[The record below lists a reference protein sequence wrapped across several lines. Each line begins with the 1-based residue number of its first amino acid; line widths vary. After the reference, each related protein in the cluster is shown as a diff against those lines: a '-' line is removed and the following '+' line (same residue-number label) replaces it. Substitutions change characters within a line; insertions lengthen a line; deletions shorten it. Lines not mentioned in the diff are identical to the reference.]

1 MKEKRTARLPH
12 RAASTRRISASAP
25 SPRSLG
31 EGGFLTLCISLG
43 VFVFFVALFA
53 RLAAG
58 RPHHAELNSPAS
70 SHPIG
75 IVIAGDG
82 AEGASCQYIITPASD
97 PIVPGTIDIGNHC
110 ADCGTLVTL
119 PFPFVLYDQTF
130 SAVTVSASGRLSFAC
145 NNEPGYSMIRCLP
158 VSPDSCPYDF
168 TIFPSWHDWYT
179 GTDAVGCSRHSPA
192 LRSELR
198 QLRGL
203 AIRQHRVH
211 SFS

>member
-1 MKEKRTARLPH
+1 MTENGSKLLRRPTPDATSTNRLDSGHRVHVKIQASRDSTPMKEKRTARLPH

-25 SPRSLG
+25 ARRSLD
-31 EGGFLTLCISLG
+31 EGGFFTLCISLG

-97 PIVPGTIDIGNHC
+97 P
-110 ADCGTLVTL
+110 
-119 PFPFVLYDQTF
+119 Y
-130 SAVTVSASGRLSFAC
+130 
-145 NNEPGYSMIRCLP
+145 
-158 VSPDSCPYDF
+158 
-168 TIFPSWHDWYT
+168 
-179 GTDAVGCSRHSPA
+179 CSRHY
-192 LRSELR
+192 R
-198 QLRGL
+198 
-203 AIRQHRVH
+203 HR
-211 SFS
+211 